1 MKRLIWVS
9 AVALVAL
16 AGCAKKTDTA
26 AGASTNASAT
36 APATGDNGSSKPAA
50 ALTTPTRR
58 AGLWEQTMHM
68 REMTQT
74 TKMCLDDATE
84 QKMKWWATEQRADK
98 SENPCTE
105 QSVTPKLGGGW
116 SFHSVCKMGES
127 GTITSN
133 GEATGDFGSHYT
145 LKITSV
151 TTGSS
156 YAQANGTHE
165 MTMEGTW
172 KGACPAGMKGG
183 DIQLANGMT
192 FNATDGAHMGGLKGH
207 GPGGRMTPDDI
218 AKLRAQAR
226 EMSKAAH
233 AAQ

>member
-26 AGASTNASAT
+26 GGAAANASAT
-36 APATGDNGSSKPAA
+36 APESKPAA
-50 ALTTPTRR
+50 ALTAPTRR

-74 TKMCLDDATE
+74 TRMCLDDATE
-84 QKMKWWATEQRADK
+84 QKMKWWATEQHADK

-156 YAQANGTHE
+156 YPQANGTHE

-192 FNATDGAHMGGLKGH
+192 FNATEGASGFKGS
-207 GPGGRMTPDDI
+207 GPGGHMTSADI

-226 EMSKAAH
+226 EMAKAAH

>member
-1 MKRLIWVS
+1 MKRVVMV
-9 AVALVAL
+9 VAGSVLAL
-16 AGCAKKTDTA
+16 AACSKKPDTGAGAATSAA
-26 AGASTNASAT
+26 AGAPEAA
-36 APATGDNGSSKPAA
+36 KPAA
-50 ALTTPTRR
+50 AVTAPTRK

-84 QKMKWWATEQRADK
+84 QKMKWWATEQRGAKGD
-98 SENPCTE
+98 NPCTE
-105 QSVTPKLGGGW
+105 QAVTPKLGGGW
-116 SFHSVCKMGES
+116 TFHSVCKMGES
-127 GTITSN
+127 GTIVSD

-145 LKITSV
+145 VKVTSV

-156 YAQANGTHE
+156 MPQANGTHE

-172 KGACPAGMKGG
+172 KGPCPAGMKGG

-192 FNATDGAHMGGLKGH
+192 FNPTDTAHMGGLTGH
-207 GPGGRMTPDDI
+207 GPGGRMSADDI

-226 EMSKAAH
+226 EMAKAH
-233 AAQ
+233 PAQ